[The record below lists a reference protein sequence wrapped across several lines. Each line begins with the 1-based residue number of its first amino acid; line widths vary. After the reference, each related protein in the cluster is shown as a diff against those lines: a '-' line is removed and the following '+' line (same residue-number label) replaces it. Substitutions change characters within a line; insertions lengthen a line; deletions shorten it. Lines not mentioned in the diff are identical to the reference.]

1 MKVSKLIEQL
11 QDFNPNADITLPC
24 SEDICIGWICKDY
37 KTGEELTKKTTPQ
50 LFIEFDEE
58 CPVCVHSYIDDGE
71 RFCVIMINIV
81 LMLKNVINLKRW
93 NNEKF

>member
-71 RFCVIMINIV
+71 RFCSYYDKHCADVEECYQFEEM
-81 LMLKNVINLKRW
+81 
-93 NNEKF
+93 E